1 VQFTQQEEA
10 AMQALRFIET
20 YVIEASDQKDLVAA
34 GKTPLVFVIFTGK
47 SFHSAS
53 RLMQMELV
61 YKYAH

>member
-1 VQFTQQEEA
+1 
-10 AMQALRFIET
+10 MQALRFIEV
-20 YVIEASDQKDLVAA
+20 YVIEASELKDLVAA